1 MKKIKKYFVYGF
13 LSIFVLPLVILTST
27 ASAYEGSRTSATQ
40 KEWFYVLEGCA
51 RQPLAYRKDAN
62 AFSGDFW
69 SNAFGSDFLL
79 NPSNAR
85 SGNWFGGAS
94 TITPNKN
101 PYVEAQ
107 VEGSYGDGQ
116 FYCGQNDNALTKR
129 AAKSIG
135 FADNYEEVIC
145 SGDNFKDPGL
155 LTYNVEGTCHGA
167 YTASDSSG
175 TYFTN
180 RNSIQHLVDVANE
193 KIDSTADV
201 RELSSLERYFV
212 RHDAFKYAC
221 VKGASPLE
229 YAQTKAEL
237 EGTYPYVI
245 YENHDGVAEY
255 AGYNEAGNISKTTY
269 VNYFY
274 DEGAQCQEIAAALG
288 EQNAELDE
296 YLADKGGTQE
306 DTDAE
311 DACYNAGLDSVSY
324 IVCPA
329 INNTTSVVDT
339 IEDVLRTLL
348 EVNPNNTFS
357 SETYSA
363 WEIFRNISNIFLIII
378 LMVIIFS
385 QLTGYG
391 IDNYGIKKMLPRL
404 IAIAIIINLS
414 YVICEL
420 AVDLSNILGS
430 GLYELFKG
438 IGTTINAEAA
448 SSDAGAIVTGILGAL
463 GGASVPIA
471 GAVIAGVAAGGG
483 VMIVISL
490 VLLLLVA
497 LVAVVIVFLMLGVRM
512 IIVILFVAV
521 SPVAFA
527 LYILPNTQN
536 FFKKYWKVAEAAL
549 VVFPI
554 CGAVCGISF
563 IIRAIIFSSTAE
575 NDVVQIVTALVGLCA
590 PFLPFFLLPNLLRG
604 VLGGLGAIGGV
615 LSGIGNGLRRG
626 TQSLGDT
633 VKTGVRNSE
642 GFKNAANRRAEN
654 RQFRWAERNRNS
666 SNANTRR
673 KAQTLLNERTQ
684 QRALDTVGVMN
695 LDTDTAQRRAEAAR
709 DATEYKAAQ
718 DQYAGY
724 RRDELLRAAGFTQD
738 QNGNYTVAGRSNIL
752 GQPGGSQ
759 RMRALISEMESRGM
773 ESNIYSMLQQ
783 NNVSNDE
790 AIMSS
795 LAGSNNKV
803 LKAYGK
809 KGAGLSYNDFMDGTG
824 GQNANSMQKYI
835 QSKGKEFVNGID
847 DKALAE
853 IARTNPDAISTDQ
866 LVAAAASVNDADS
879 LAAVNK
885 MIGSRRDISI
895 SGKQLASYDES
906 TIRALS
912 GNSIAIEAILQ
923 ASDDIANNQEL
934 INTLNPGAR
943 KAINELRGKGYGG
956 RTRNMI

>member
-51 RQPLAYRKDAN
+51 RQPLAYKKDAN

-69 SNAFGSDFLL
+69 NNAFGSDFLL

-85 SGNWFGGAS
+85 SGNWFEGAS
-94 TITPNKN
+94 IITPNKN

-116 FYCGQNDNALTKR
+116 FWCGQNDNALTKR

-311 DACYNAGLDSVSY
+311 DACYSKSGLDSVSY

-329 INNTTSVVDT
+329 INNSTKAVDK
-339 IEDVLRTLL
+339 IEEALRYLL
-348 EVNPNNTFS
+348 EVDPNDTFK
-357 SETYSA
+357 SETYRA
-363 WEIFRNISNIFLIII
+363 WNIFRNIANVFLIIVLLI
-378 LMVIIFS
+378 IIFS

-391 IDNYGIKKMLPRL
+391 IDNYGVKKMLPRL
-404 IAIAIIINLS
+404 IAMAIIINLS
-414 YVICEL
+414 YIICEL
-420 AVDLSNILGS
+420 AVDLSNILGT

-438 IGTTINAEAA
+438 IGTSINPETAGQDTATIV
-448 SSDAGAIVTGILGAL
+448 GGLLGLL
-463 GGASVPIA
+463 GSTSVPVA
-471 GAVIAGVAAGGG
+471 GAVVGGIAAGGG

-497 LVAVVIVFLMLGVRM
+497 LVAVIIVFLMLGVRM
-512 IIVILFVAV
+512 AIIVLFVAIA
-521 SPVAFA
+521 PVAFA

-536 FFKKYWKVAEAAL
+536 LFKKYWKVAEAAL

-554 CGAVCGISF
+554 CGAVCGASF
-563 IIRAIIFSSTAE
+563 IIRAILLGNEIDGVVPVVSS
-575 NDVVQIVTALVGLCA
+575 LVAICM

-654 RQFRWAERNRNS
+654 RQFRWAEHHRNS
-666 SNANTRR
+666 SDAATRR

-684 QRALDTVGVMN
+684 QRAQDSVGVMD
-695 LDTDTAQRRAEAAR
+695 LDPATAQRRAEAAR
-709 DATEYKAAQ
+709 DAQEYKAAQ

-724 RRDELLRAAGFTQD
+724 GRDELLRAAGFTQD

-835 QSKGKEFVNGID
+835 QSKGKEFVNGLD

-853 IARTNPDAISTDQ
+853 IAGHNNGAAMSDDL
-866 LVAAAASVNDADS
+866 LVEAAAKLNDSDS
-879 LAAVNK
+879 LQQVNN
-885 MIGSRRDISI
+885 MLSNRRIRNI
-895 SGKQLASYDES
+895 SGEQLANFDES
-906 TIRALS
+906 TVRTLTLP
-912 GNSIAIEAILQ
+912 GNNAARTAILA
-923 ASDDIANNQEL
+923 ASDRIANDAQLANKTDSRTLAQ
-934 INTLNPGAR
+934 INRLRLNNGR
-943 KAINELRGKGYGG
+943 SAI
-956 RTRNMI
+956 